1 VVAIAEPR
9 PQTRA
14 LFADQYGVDDSLVF
28 ETWEQLYE
36 ASAESIQTIGKRLAD
51 AVIIAV
57 HDRMHAELVK
67 AFAAQGYDILCE
79 KPMATSIE
87 HCLQIEAAVKK
98 SGIIFGLGHGVL
110 LLPPV
115 RRMAFSTLILNEKCC
130 QCCGIRPIL
139 VP

>member
-1 VVAIAEPR
+1 MVAIAEPR

-28 ETWEQLYE
+28 ETWEYFHQ
-36 ASAESIQTIGKRLAD
+36 ASAESIQTTGMRLAD

-57 HDRMHAELVK
+57 QDRMHVELVG

-79 KPMATSIE
+79 TPMATSIA
-87 HCLQIEAAVKK
+87 HCLHIEAAVKK
-98 SGIIFGLGHGVL
+98 AGIIFGMGHGVF
-110 LLPPV
+110 PPV
-115 RRMAFSTLILNEKCC
+115 QCHQKYLMKTC